1 MRMSAVRANV
11 AQENVSFSTMG
22 KNDTCADILS
32 AAKRFVENV
41 PECFGLR
48 YFIRKCNVNG
58 YKKDGPS
65 PKSPN
70 FEPVQMRLKVLNH
83 QK

>member
-1 MRMSAVRANV
+1 MSALRVNV
-11 AQENVSFSTMG
+11 AHGNVSFSTMG

-41 PECFGLR
+41 LECFGLR

-58 YKKDGPS
+58 YKKMGQVRNLPIS
-65 PKSPN
+65 NQSK
-70 FEPVQMRLKVLNH
+70 
-83 QK
+83 